1 MRKILII
8 FMLLILLLAVGCST
22 NDTETTA
29 TTNTKTEQA
38 ISEPEMQTGLLTKTF
53 TFKDEN
59 SSWVITIN
67 NIDHIG
73 TVDRKQYITDK
84 DEPDYQVTGFLSE
97 MFCSTFW
104 NLYRDYDAANKE
116 YEKSL
121 EEMKDYLEEMN
132 ITVTDEDNK
141 EEVDMDKYL
150 TGFKATKFSIEFID
164 KEDGTTI
171 SECYNTGTGENDL
184 TYKGYDTTTKR
195 ENELWEEQFS
205 FYNESYDYNGATVT
219 EESSSNE
226 KDVECPKMTKGSS
239 FSFDY
244 NKDYDILQLN
254 ADFLIGAR
262 FSDGWELNYE
272 PYEDYFSCEKGSVAG
287 ENINNLY
294 CTPSSS
300 YYSTLKKNTI
310 DDDGNI
316 VQTDYLS
323 IKSLIFDAKGKD
335 TTRVDDLKSLQ
346 FENMT
351 CSESYY

>member
-1 MRKILII
+1 MRRILII
-8 FMLLILLLAVGCST
+8 FMVLVLLLVVGCST
-22 NDTETTA
+22 KDAGTTSTET
-29 TTNTKTEQA
+29 QQ
-38 ISEPEMQTGLLTKTF
+38 SVGEPEMQTGLLTKTF
-53 TFKDEN
+53 THKDEN
-59 SSWVITIN
+59 ISETVIIN
-67 NIDHIG
+67 TLDKSG
-73 TVDRKQYITDK
+73 SVEMEYYVSDK
-84 DEPDYQVTGFLSE
+84 DESNYQINGLVSGWV
-97 MFCSTFW
+97 CSTFW
-104 NLYRDYDAANKE
+104 NLYRDYDTG
-116 YEKSL
+116 S
-121 EEMKDYLEEMN
+121 EEIKAWTEELQKDMN
-132 ITVTDEDNK
+132 ITITLSNEDKK
-141 EEVDMDKYL
+141 EQVRQDDFFK
-150 TGFKATKFSIEFID
+150 GFKATTFSLKFID

-184 TYKGYDTTTKR
+184 TYKGYDTTTAR
-195 ENELWEEQFS
+195 EEKLAEDAFNQQLDS
-205 FYNESYDYNGATVT
+205 YNEATVT
-219 EESSSNE
+219 ETVTKAEI
-226 KDVECPKMTKGSS
+226 ECPKMTKGSS

-244 NKDYDILQLN
+244 NKDYDILRLS
-254 ADFLIGAR
+254 ADFLINAK

-272 PYEDYFSCEKGSVAG
+272 PYEDYLSCEKGSVAG

-323 IKSLIFDAKGKD
+323 MKSFIFDAKGKD